1 MPFFGHNSDI
11 LARND
16 EIINIWKFQVLLS
29 KTCNISIDIS
39 NNFTLAEFKLS
50 LDALKEINEIMYGD
64 KNNNEYQSF

>member
-1 MPFFGHNSDI
+1 M
-11 LARND
+11 
-16 EIINIWKFQVLLS
+16 LLS